1 MSLRVAFSLI
11 GGRRWTGG
19 YHYLLNLV
27 RSVAAHAGDRVTPV
41 MLFGADVAPTERAPF
56 EALPGIEL
64 IEAPAMARG
73 RRQLA
78 SLRALVLGN
87 DPPVRRLIRAHGID
101 AVFEA
106 DQFLGWRCGA
116 PVIAWI
122 PDFQHRSLPQ
132 NFPWY
137 RWWRRDLA
145 YRIQAR
151 CGRAMMLSSE
161 DARRV
166 CEKHYPASRG
176 RTHVVHFSV
185 TAPDLAT
192 TSQRLDVRRA
202 YGLPERFLYMPNQ
215 FWRHK
220 NHLVVTEA
228 LELLGRRGRSDV
240 VVAASGKQ
248 LDAYAPD
255 HARKVVEQV
264 RRLGLE
270 QRFRL
275 LGEIPY
281 EHVGVLMQACDALL
295 NPSSCEGWST
305 TVEEARSVGTP
316 LLLSDLAVH
325 HEQAGPDAHYFDPG
339 DAGALARALENFMPL
354 PPAVR
359 KSREDHARKASVLRS
374 RAFGERFAALA
385 EACARGA
392 AR

>member
-19 YHYLLNLV
+19 YNYLLNLV
-27 RSVAAHAGDRVTPV
+27 RSVATHASDRVTPV
-41 MLFGADVAPTERAPF
+41 MLFGADVEPAERAPF
-56 EALPGIEL
+56 AALPGVEL
-64 IEAPAMARG
+64 IDAPAMARG

-78 SLRALVLGN
+78 SLRALILGN

-106 DQFLGWRCGA
+106 DHFLGWRCGT

-151 CGRAMMLSSE
+151 CGRTMMLSSE

-166 CEKHYPASRG
+166 CEEHYPASRG

-185 TAPDLAT
+185 PPPDFAT
-192 TSQRLDVRRA
+192 TAQRLDVRNA

-220 NHLVVTEA
+220 NHLVVIEA

-255 HARKVVEQV
+255 HARYVVEQV

-270 QRFRL
+270 RRFRL

-281 EHVGVLMQACDALL
+281 DHVGVLLQACVALL

-305 TVEEARSVGTP
+305 TVEEARAVGTP

-339 DAGALARALENFMPL
+339 DAEALARALESFVPS
-354 PPAVR
+354 PPEVR
-359 KSREDHARKASVLRS
+359 KSREDHARKASVLRV

-385 EACARGA
+385 EACVRDEAG
-392 AR
+392 